1 MTPYRHTSKLLSLSF
16 TFLLA
21 GLVGCSPASEGEQ
34 AAADPNAPNAAAA
47 SAQAPGAAPT
57 AGAPGAPQGQPG
69 QPGTAPGQAP
79 AAAAS
84 LAPEKIP
91 AVVAR
96 VNGQEIK
103 KEDLLTEAQRMQ
115 MQFAVGM
122 GRQVPL
128 TQDFYRKVLDSLIAQ
143 RLLLQ
148 DARAQGVTAS
158 DEEVKAQVADLRAR
172 LGEEGFKKALD
183 GEKMTEQDLMAELR
197 ENSIVKKYLE
207 SRVKNAPVT
216 DQAAKAFYDE
226 NQQQM
231 KRPEQAHLRHILVR
245 VPEGATPEQKQQARQ
260 KADGL
265 LGRVKA
271 GEDFAKLASENSD
284 DPSSKERGGDLS
296 WVTPGQTVEPF
307 EKAAFALKPNGVSPV
322 VESRFGFHIIQMLE
336 HRPPGVVPFEQ
347 VKDRIGSVLKDKQT
361 SEAVQAQVQ
370 TLRSKAKVETFI

>member
-1 MTPYRHTSKLLSLSF
+1 MSPYRHTSKLLSLSF
-16 TFLLA
+16 AFLLA

-34 AAADPNAPNAAAA
+34 AAADPNDPNAPAAT
-47 SAQAPGAAPT
+47 AQAPGAATT
-57 AGAPGAPQGQPG
+57 AGAPAASQGQPG
-69 QPGTAPGQAP
+69 AAAPGQAP
-79 AAAAS
+79 AAAAN

-148 DARAQGVTAS
+148 DARAQGITAS
-158 DEEVKAQVADLRAR
+158 DEEVKTQVADLKAR

-207 SRVKNAPVT
+207 SRVKPAPVT
-216 DQAAKAFYDE
+216 DQASKAFYDE

-245 VPEGATPEQKQQARQ
+245 VPEGATEEQKQQARQ
-260 KADGL
+260 KAEGL
-265 LGRVKA
+265 LARVKA
-271 GEDFAKLASENSD
+271 GEDFAKLAQENSD
-284 DPSSKERGGDLS
+284 DPGSKVRGGDLS

-347 VKDRIGSVLKDKQT
+347 VKDRIGAVLKDKQT